1 MTATSPKS
9 VEGSM
14 DVPPV
19 SFADLGLPQAIL
31 DVLTEVGYETPSPI
45 QAQTIP
51 LLLEGRD
58 VLGQAQTGTGK
69 TAAFALPL
77 LAKIDVYQKKP
88 QALILAPTRELAIQ
102 VAEALQKYAS
112 KLPGFHVLPVY
123 GGQAYGPQLAALRR
137 GVHVVVG
144 TPGRIIDH
152 LEKGSLKLDEIKHL
166 VLDEADE
173 MLRMGFI
180 DDVENILKTTPAEKQ
195 VALFSATMPP
205 QIRRIANTYLKNPAE
220 ITIAAKT
227 RTATTVRQRCIVLQP
242 GAKLDAL
249 TRLLEVESFEGMLI
263 FTRTKIAT
271 EELADKL
278 SARGYSCAALNGDI
292 AQQQRERTV
301 AKLKDGSIDI
311 VVATDV
317 AARGLDVERIS
328 HVINYDVPT
337 DPESYVHRIGRTG
350 RAGREGDAIL
360 FVAPRERGLL
370 QMIERATR
378 KHIEIMAVP
387 SDSQIKSKRVA
398 KFQQKVSDTLVN
410 MAKLDPMRE
419 LVTQLERELGREK
432 EVSLL
437 DIAAALAL
445 MAQGGKSVMGGIDS
459 TAVQASNAASYDRP
473 RQFAE
478 RPARSSSSDSDRPA
492 RFNKPSYG
500 DRDSK
505 PSYGDRDSKPSYAD
519 RDSKP
524 SFRDRAAAAP
534 AEASDKPRFRP
545 AAETAAPASFEP
557 AKPRT
562 PFERPERFVKPE
574 RPAFERAERPERP
587 AFERA
592 SFERSDEAAKPKRA
606 AKADANMETF
616 RIEVGHQHGVL
627 PKNIVGAIANEADL
641 ESKYIGRIDI
651 REDHSLIDLPEG
663 MPKEVFQQLQRV
675 WVAGQRLQI
684 TKAAPGARDEGG
696 DKPAYVKKPFKAKPS
711 FSE

>member
-1 MTATSPKS
+1 MTAATPSS
-9 VEGSM
+9 DAG
-14 DVPPV
+14 DTLR
-19 SFADLGLPQAIL
+19 FADLGLPQAIL
-31 DVLTEVGYETPSPI
+31 DVLISVGYETPSPI

-77 LAKIDVYQKKP
+77 LAKINVFEKKP

-123 GGQAYGPQLAALRR
+123 GGSAYGPQLAALRR

-205 QIRRIANTYLKNPAE
+205 QIKRIANTYLKDPAE

-227 RTATTVRQRCIVLQP
+227 RTATTVRQRCIVLHP
-242 GAKLDAL
+242 GAKMDAL
-249 TRLLEVESFEGMLI
+249 TRVLEVESFEGMII

-278 SARGYSCAALNGDI
+278 SARGYSAAALNGDI
-292 AQQQRERTV
+292 AQAQRERTV
-301 AKLKDGSIDI
+301 AKLKDGSLDI

-337 DPESYVHRIGRTG
+337 DAESYVHRIGRTG

-370 QMIERATR
+370 QMIERTTR

-387 SDSQIKSKRVA
+387 SDSMIKSKRVA
-398 KFQQKVSDTLVN
+398 KFQQKVADTLSD
-410 MAKLDPMRE
+410 MAKLNPMRE

-437 DIAAALAL
+437 DIAAALAQ

-459 TAVQASNAASYDRP
+459 VAVQASNAASYDRP
-473 RQFAE
+473 RQFTE
-478 RPARSSSSDSDRPA
+478 RPARSSHDSERPA
-492 RFNKPSYG
+492 RF
-500 DRDSK
+500 
-505 PSYGDRDSKPSYAD
+505 SKPSYAE

-524 SFRDRAAAAP
+524 SFRDRAAVAP
-534 AEASDKPRFRP
+534 TPAFEASDKPRFRAP
-545 AAETAAPASFEP
+545 SETAPSFEP
-557 AKPRT
+557 SKPRT
-562 PFERPERFVKPE
+562 PFERPERAPKP
-574 RPAFERAERPERP
+574 ERAERPS
-587 AFERA
+587 FERA
-592 SFERSDEAAKPKRA
+592 SFEPREEAKTKRA
-606 AKADANMETF
+606 AKSDAGMETY

-651 REDHSLIDLPEG
+651 RDDHSLIDLPEG

-684 TKAAPGARDEGG
+684 SRHGAPDSNP
-696 DKPAYVKKPFKAKPS
+696 KPAFKKSFKPRVHTD
-711 FSE
+711 E

>member
-1 MTATSPKS
+1 MTAETPSS
-9 VEGSM
+9 VEGDTLRFS
-14 DVPPV
+14 
-19 SFADLGLPQAIL
+19 DLGLPQAIL

-45 QAQTIP
+45 QAETIP
-51 LLLEGRD
+51 HLLAGRD

-77 LAKIDVYQKKP
+77 LAKINVHEKKP

-112 KLPGFHVLPVY
+112 KLPGFHVLPIY

-144 TPGRIIDH
+144 TPGRVIDH

-180 DDVENILKTTPAEKQ
+180 DDVENILKTTPATKQ

-205 QIRRIANTYLKNPAE
+205 QIKRIANTYLKDPIEVA
-220 ITIAAKT
+220 IASKT
-227 RTATTVRQRCIVLQP
+227 RTATTVRQRCIVLMP

-263 FTRTKIAT
+263 FTRTKVAT
-271 EELADKL
+271 EELAEKL
-278 SARGYSCAALNGDI
+278 SARGYSVAALNGDI

-301 AKLKDGSIDI
+301 AKLKDGQLDI

-328 HVINYDVPT
+328 HVINYDVPN
-337 DPESYVHRIGRTG
+337 DAESYVHRIGRTG

-360 FVAPRERGLL
+360 FIAPRERGLL
-370 QMIERATR
+370 KMIEKTTR
-378 KHIEIMAVP
+378 KHIEIMSVP
-387 SDSQIKSKRVA
+387 SDAAIKATRVA
-398 KFQQKVSDTLVN
+398 KFQQKVVDTL
-410 MAKLDPMRE
+410 ATDKKLDPMRA
-419 LVTQLERELGREK
+419 LVAQLEAELGREK

-437 DIAAALAL
+437 DIAAALAH
-445 MAQGGKSVMGGIDS
+445 MAQGSKALAGSSGSD
-459 TAVQASNAASYDRP
+459 AAQTVREHSSDRP
-473 RQFAE
+473 QRAAPTYERHSRSSE
-478 RPARSSSSDSDRPA
+478 RPAERSNSFSDRSSSSDRYSSDKPA
-492 RFNKPSYG
+492 RFT
-500 DRDSK
+500 
-505 PSYGDRDSKPSYAD
+505 
-519 RDSKP
+519 KP
-524 SFRDRAAAAP
+524 SFRDSAP
-534 AEASDKPRFRP
+534 VTYTPSPVPSESDKPRFRAP
-545 AAETAAPASFEP
+545 SETAA
-557 AKPRT
+557 PRT
-562 PFERPERFVKPE
+562 PFERTERFAKP
-574 RPAFERAERPERP
+574 ERAERPERS
-587 AFERA
+587 ERP
-592 SFERSDEAAKPKRA
+592 SFESRDEAPKAKRAKSDEG
-606 AKADANMETF
+606 METF

-641 ESKYIGRIDI
+641 DSQYIGRIDI

-663 MPKEVFQQLQRV
+663 MPKEVFAQLQKV

-684 TKAAPGARDEGG
+684 SKHGAG
-696 DKPAYVKKPFKAKPS
+696 DSTPKSTYVKKPFKAKPRA
-711 FSE
+711 EADE